1 MIANQEQLL
10 EEGDRL
16 DKLRRSYDGDDAVDE
31 SYVVLTIGASLIATL
46 GLLANNAAVVIG
58 AMVVAPWI
66 LPLRALVFGSL
77 IGDRKLLLRAVA
89 TLGIGVAITTLLS
102 MGLGLIAGNMDL
114 LRVVPKEITARLQ
127 PNLLDLGIALAA
139 GAIATYAKVNPG
151 AVSSMAGTAIAVAL
165 VPPVCVMGIM
175 LAAGELDDAQGAGL
189 LFSANLL
196 GILIGGIIVLA
207 TREPYFR
214 EKLQTQNRSRLPLLI
229 ALVLAVSVGEKLYGR
244 LKRHVYAVKIED
256 AKVRIEGGIRSYLK
270 RQTTTFGNNKSLDVA
285 SISFDWPDYWERH
298 RSPQLQV
305 VVRVTDPT
313 TPSYKQVQYIQDR
326 INEKMGKNF
335 PNLKLQMKV
344 LRINMTVISGKDVTP
359 ESTKFNLERILGQ
372 DTLQN
377 ISPPEPDIEGERKG
391 KFESPKTTSQQF
403 HAKEIFST
411 PRISPD

>member
-89 TLGIGVAITTLLS
+89 TLAIGVAITTLLS

-214 EKLQTQNRSRLPLLI
+214 EKLRTQNRSRLPLLI
-229 ALVLAVSVGEKLYGR
+229 ALVLAISVGEKLYGR

-344 LRINMTVISGKDVTP
+344 LRINMTVVSGKDVTP
-359 ESTKFNLERILGQ
+359 ESTKFNLQRILGQ
-372 DTLQN
+372 DTIQD
-377 ISPPEPDIEGERKG
+377 ISLPETDIEGEHKA
-391 KFESPKTTSQQF
+391 KLESPTTKLQ
-403 HAKEIFST
+403 
-411 PRISPD
+411 

>member
-1 MIANQEQLL
+1 LIANQEQLL

-89 TLGIGVAITTLLS
+89 TLAIGVAITTLLS

-214 EKLQTQNRSRLPLLI
+214 EKLRTQNRSRLPLLI
-229 ALVLAVSVGEKLYGR
+229 ALVLAISVGEKLYGR

-326 INEKMGKNF
+326 INEKM
-335 PNLKLQMKV
+335 
-344 LRINMTVISGKDVTP
+344 
-359 ESTKFNLERILGQ
+359 
-372 DTLQN
+372 
-377 ISPPEPDIEGERKG
+377 
-391 KFESPKTTSQQF
+391 
-403 HAKEIFST
+403 
-411 PRISPD
+411 

>member
-89 TLGIGVAITTLLS
+89 TLAIGVAITTLLS

-214 EKLQTQNRSRLPLLI
+214 EKLRTQNRSRLPLLI
-229 ALVLAVSVGEKLYGR
+229 ALVLAISVGEKLYGR

-305 VVRVTDPT
+305 VVRVIDPT

-344 LRINMTVISGKDVTP
+344 LRINMTVVSGKDVTP

-372 DTLQN
+372 DTIQD
-377 ISPPEPDIEGERKG
+377 ISLPETDIEGEHKG
-391 KFESPKTTSQQF
+391 KLESPTTKLQ
-403 HAKEIFST
+403 
-411 PRISPD
+411 

>member
-1 MIANQEQLL
+1 MTASQEQLL

-77 IGDRKLLLRAVA
+77 IGDRKLLLRALV
-89 TLGIGVAITTLLS
+89 TLAVGVAITTVLS
-102 MGLGLIAGNMDL
+102 MGLGLIAGSIDL
-114 LRVVPKEITARLQ
+114 LMVVPDEITARLQ

-214 EKLQTQNRSRLPLLI
+214 EKLRTQNRSRLPLLI
-229 ALVLAVSVGEKLYGR
+229 ALALAFAVGDKLYGR
-244 LKRHVYAVKIED
+244 LQRHVYAVKIEN
-256 AKVRIEGGIRSYLK
+256 AKELIEGGIRAYLK
-270 RQTTTFGNNKSLDVA
+270 RQTTTFGNNKSLEVA
-285 SISFDWPDYWERH
+285 SIAFDWPNYWEQR

-313 TPSYKQVQYIQDR
+313 TPSYAQVQYIQDR
-326 INEKMGKNF
+326 INEGMETKF
-335 PNLKLQMKV
+335 PGLKIQMEV
-344 LRINMTVISGKDVTP
+344 QRINMTVVSGEDVIP

-372 DTLQN
+372 NAVKNSSRT
-377 ISPPEPDIEGERKG
+377 EAGIEEKA
-391 KFESPKTTSQQF
+391 ETDSVTPKTTAQ
-403 HAKEIFST
+403 
-411 PRISPD
+411 

>member
-89 TLGIGVAITTLLS
+89 TLAIGVAITTLLS

-214 EKLQTQNRSRLPLLI
+214 EKLRTQNRSRLPLLI
-229 ALVLAVSVGEKLYGR
+229 ALVLAISVGEKLYGR

-344 LRINMTVISGKDVTP
+344 LRINMTVVSGKDVTP
-359 ESTKFNLERILGQ
+359 ESTKFNLQRILGQ
-372 DTLQN
+372 DTIQD
-377 ISPPEPDIEGERKG
+377 ISLPETDIEGEYKG
-391 KFESPKTTSQQF
+391 KLESPTTKLQ
-403 HAKEIFST
+403 
-411 PRISPD
+411 

>member
-344 LRINMTVISGKDVTP
+344 LRINMTVVSGKDVTP
-359 ESTKFNLERILGQ
+359 ESTKFNLQRILGQ
-372 DTLQN
+372 DTIQD
-377 ISPPEPDIEGERKG
+377 ISLPETDIEGEHKG
-391 KFESPKTTSQQF
+391 KLESPTTKLQ
-403 HAKEIFST
+403 
-411 PRISPD
+411 